1 MLDIDI
7 STDAADDIQKLYDY
21 IAYELLNEDAAF
33 GYWSGIYETIEKL
46 SYLGEVI
53 AFSQQPYIQK
63 HFGMFA
69 RTITYKK
76 MTIVY
81 ETEAPLPPK
90 GGKRE
95 EFCLR
100 RSGFPLWGI
109 EGAG

>member
-1 MLDIDI
+1 M
-7 STDAADDIQKLYDY
+7 
-21 IAYELLNEDAAF
+21 NEDAAF

-53 AFSQQPYIQK
+53 AFSKQPYIQR

-81 ETEAPLPPK
+81 NVINGVAYV
-90 GGKRE
+90 
-95 EFCLR
+95 R
-100 RSGFPLWGI
+100 RVIPSKLI
-109 EGAG
+109 Y